1 METLTQL
8 LQLGLSE
15 NEAKVYLAALE
26 LGPTTAMQ
34 VSQKAEINRPT
45 AYVQIDNLMEMGL
58 MSSYTSGKKRYFTV
72 EHPDRLRDMLK
83 IKEKEI
89 AEQKKYLKEILPEL
103 QALFL
108 TTKER
113 PKVRFYEGKEG
124 ILTMAK
130 DIFGMRK
137 KEVLTIYP
145 FDLYNKVFNE
155 KERKEFEKIRKR
167 RKIKAKSL
175 YTRKE
180 CAFSAPPP
188 ATLEDRYI
196 PENAFPLTAGIDIY
210 DNKIA
215 AFALR
220 GKLMGVIIESKE
232 ITDTLRAIFSLA
244 WEGAEKYQK

>member
-26 LGPTTAMQ
+26 LGPTTAMH

-58 MSSYTSGKKRYFTV
+58 MSSYTTGKKRYFTV
-72 EHPDRLRDMLK
+72 EHPERLRDMLK
-83 IKEKEI
+83 IKEKEV

-124 ILTMAK
+124 ILAMTHDAFKAK
-130 DIFGMRK
+130 QK
-137 KEVLTIYP
+137 TILAVIPY
-145 FDLYNKVFNE
+145 DLNDKLFNE
-155 KERKEFEKIRKR
+155 QERKEFESKRKR
-167 RKIKAKSL
+167 RKIKARTL

-180 CAFSAPPP
+180 GPFTTPPP
-188 ATLEDRYI
+188 ATIEDRYI
-196 PENAFPLTAGIDIY
+196 PQNLFPITASVDIY

-215 AFALR
+215 AYTLR
-220 GKLMGVIIESKE
+220 GKLIGVIIESKE
-232 ITDTLRAIFSLA
+232 IADTLRAIFSLA
-244 WEGAEKYQK
+244 WEGAEKYQ

>member
-26 LGPTTAMQ
+26 LGPTTVMQ

-72 EHPDRLRDMLK
+72 EHPERLRDLLK

-89 AEQKKYLKEILPEL
+89 VEQKKYLKEILPEL

-113 PKVRFYEGKEG
+113 PKVRFYEGREG
-124 ILTMAK
+124 ILTMTHDVFK
-130 DIFGMRK
+130 TKQK
-137 KEVLTIYP
+137 KILAIYP
-145 FDLYNKVFNE
+145 FDLYNKLFNE
-155 KERKEFEKIRKR
+155 QERKEFEHIRKQ
-167 RKIKAKSL
+167 RKIKVQSL
-175 YTRKE
+175 YTRTE
-180 CAFSAPPP
+180 GLFTTPPP
-188 ATLEDRYI
+188 ATIEDRYI
-196 PENAFPLTAGIDIY
+196 PQDLFPITATINIY

-215 AFALR
+215 AYAAR
-220 GKLMGVIIESKE
+220 GKLIGVIIESKE

-244 WEGAEKYQK
+244 WEGAEKYQ